1 VELVGH
7 LSSSTSSAAANHCQ
21 SQGIELGISASV
33 RFDFR
38 FTLAF
43 VGYDHLS
50 QIMAHFLRYNQ
61 SLKKVFSPIK

>member
-1 VELVGH
+1 MELGGH
-7 LSSSTSSAAANHCQ
+7 LSSKTSSVAANHYQ

-33 RFDFR
+33 RFDFQ

-61 SLKKVFSPIK
+61 SLKKVFSLIK